1 MFGLL
6 LRDAQRL
13 PQPLLP
19 PSSWRGHMLKRSAPR
34 TPRALK
40 IACLALLLAICL
52 APLGGCVVTPI
63 FSAASAVAGS
73 ASAYFDWKTSEA
85 SEPIVVAP
93 DLVDY
98 TAAVQDRAADELERL
113 GKPCP
118 ADTVIADCSAVAR
131 FVLDYGRMREQ
142 VRAARETD

>member
-1 MFGLL
+1 MFGRLYS
-6 LRDAQRL
+6 DAQRL
-13 PQPLLP
+13 PSQPLP
-19 PSSWRGHMLKRSAPR
+19 PSSWRGHMRKRSAPR

-52 APLGGCVVTPI
+52 APLGGCVTPA
-63 FSAASAVAGS
+63 FSAASAVAGT

-93 DLVDY
+93 DIVDY

-118 ADTVIADCSAVAR
+118 ADTVISDCSAVAR
-131 FVLDYGRMREQ
+131 FVIDYGRMRDQ
-142 VRAARETD
+142 VRAARATD

>member
-1 MFGLL
+1 MLGLL

-13 PQPLLP
+13 PQPPLP
-19 PSSWRGHMLKRSAPR
+19 PSSWRGIALKQSAPR

-40 IACLALLLAICL
+40 IACVVCLLLTCQALLS
-52 APLGGCVVTPI
+52 GCVVTPI
-63 FSAASAVAGS
+63 FSAVSATAGT
-73 ASAYFDWKTSEA
+73 ASAYFDYKTSEA
-85 SEPIVVAP
+85 AEPIVVAP
-93 DLVDY
+93 DVVDY
-98 TAAVQDRAADELERL
+98 TAAVQDRAADELDRL

-131 FVLDYGRMREQ
+131 FVIDYGRMRDQ

>member
-13 PQPLLP
+13 PQPPLP
-19 PSSWRGHMLKRSAPR
+19 PSSWRGHALKRSAR
-34 TPRALK
+34 KTPRALK
-40 IACLALLLAICL
+40 IVCVVLLLLTCQALLS
-52 APLGGCVVTPI
+52 GCVTPA
-63 FSAASAVAGS
+63 FSAASAVAGT
-73 ASAYFDWKTSEA
+73 ASAYFDWKTSKA

-98 TAAVQDRAADELERL
+98 TAAVQDRAADELDRL

-131 FVLDYGRMREQ
+131 FVLDYGRMRDQ

>member
-13 PQPLLP
+13 PQPPLP
-19 PSSWRGHMLKRSAPR
+19 PSSWRGHMRKRSAPR

-52 APLGGCVVTPI
+52 APLGGCVTPA

-73 ASAYFDWKTSEA
+73 ASAYFDYKTSKA
-85 SEPIVVAP
+85 AEPIVVAP
-93 DLVDY
+93 DVVHY
-98 TAAVQDRAADELERL
+98 TAAVQGRAADELEQL

-131 FVLDYGRMREQ
+131 FVIDYGRMRDQ
-142 VRAARETD
+142 VRAARATE

>member
-1 MFGLL
+1 VLGLL

-13 PQPLLP
+13 PQPPLP
-19 PSSWRGHMLKRSAPR
+19 PSSWRGHMLKRNAPR

-63 FSAASAVAGS
+63 FSAVSATAGT

-98 TAAVQDRAADELERL
+98 TAAVQDRAADELDRL

-118 ADTVIADCSAVAR
+118 ADTVTADCSAVAR
-131 FVLDYGRMREQ
+131 FIIDYGRMRDQ
-142 VRAARETD
+142 VRAARETH

>member
-1 MFGLL
+1 MLGRLFW
-6 LRDAQRL
+6 DAQRL
-13 PQPLLP
+13 PQPPLP
-19 PSSWRGHMLKRSAPR
+19 PSSWRGIARKQSAPK

-40 IACLALLLAICL
+40 IACLVLLLAICL
-52 APLGGCVVTPI
+52 APLGGCVTSG
-63 FSAASAVAGS
+63 FSAASAVAGT

-93 DLVDY
+93 DVVDY
-98 TAAVQDRAADELERL
+98 TAAVQDRAADELDLL
-113 GKPCP
+113 GRPCP

-131 FVLDYGRMREQ
+131 FVLDYGRMRDQ

>member
-1 MFGLL
+1 MFGRLYS
-6 LRDAQRL
+6 DAQRL
-13 PQPLLP
+13 PQPPLP
-19 PSSWRGHMLKRSAPR
+19 PSSWRGHMLKRSAPK

-63 FSAASAVAGS
+63 FSAASAVAGT
-73 ASAYFDWKTSEA
+73 ASAYYDWKTSKA
-85 SEPIVVAP
+85 SEPIVIAP

-98 TAAVQDRAADELERL
+98 TAAVQGRAADELERL

-131 FVLDYGRMREQ
+131 FVIDYGRMRDQ
-142 VRAARETD
+142 VRAARATD

>member
-13 PQPLLP
+13 PQPPLP
-19 PSSWRGHMLKRSAPR
+19 PSSWRGHMLKRSEPK

-40 IACLALLLAICL
+40 IVCLALLLAICL
-52 APLGGCVVTPI
+52 APLGGCVTPA
-63 FSAASAVAGS
+63 FSAASAIAGT
-73 ASAYFDWKTSEA
+73 ASAYYDWKTSKA
-85 SEPIVVAP
+85 SEPIVIAP

-98 TAAVQDRAADELERL
+98 TAAVQGRAADELDRL

-131 FVLDYGRMREQ
+131 FVIDYGRMRDQ
-142 VRAARETD
+142 VRAARATD